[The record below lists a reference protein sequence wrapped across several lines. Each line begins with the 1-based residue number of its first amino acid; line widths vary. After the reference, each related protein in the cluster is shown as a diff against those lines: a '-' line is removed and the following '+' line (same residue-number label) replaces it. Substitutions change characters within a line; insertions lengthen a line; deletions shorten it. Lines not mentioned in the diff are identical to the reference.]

1 MFALDNKTALVTG
14 ASGGIGKAIA
24 TSFYEQG
31 ANVVLSGR
39 REEALKEV
47 AESLGER
54 AHVVVCDLAD
64 KEQVDSLIDRA
75 SEATGQIDILVCNA
89 GITKDNLILRMKDE
103 EFDDV
108 ITTNLKATFTLNK
121 AAFKKMMKK
130 KWGRIINIA
139 SVVGVS
145 GNPGQA
151 NYVASKAGMIGMSK
165 SIASEAAV
173 RGITVNCI
181 APGFIKTAMT
191 DALNDGQKDKITS
204 TIPAGTFGLPEDIA
218 AAATFLASNEAK
230 YITGQTIHVNGGM
243 LMV

>member
-1 MFALDNKTALVTG
+1 MFNLKDKTALVTG

-24 TSFYEQG
+24 TALYEQG

-39 REEALKEV
+39 REDALKEV
-47 AESLGER
+47 ASALGER
-54 AHVVVCDLAD
+54 AYIVVCDLAD
-64 KEQVDSLIDRA
+64 KEQVATLIDRA
-75 SEATGQIDILVCNA
+75 AQATGQLDILICNA
-89 GITKDNLILRMKDE
+89 GITKDNLVLRMKDE
-103 EFDDV
+103 EFDEV
-108 ITTNLKATFTLNK
+108 ISTNLKATFTLNK
-121 AAFKKMMKK
+121 AAFKIMMKK
-130 KWGRIINIA
+130 RWGRIINIA

-165 SIASEAAV
+165 SIAAESAV

-191 DALNDGQKDKITS
+191 DALNDAQKEKITS

-218 AAATFLASNEAK
+218 SAAAFLASDEAR

>member
-1 MFALDNKTALVTG
+1 MFDLKDKTALVTG

-24 TSFYEQG
+24 TSLYNQG
-31 ANVVLSGR
+31 ASVVLSGR
-39 REEALKEV
+39 REDALKEV
-47 AESLGER
+47 ASSLGER
-54 AHVVVCDLAD
+54 AHVVVCDLSD
-64 KEQVDSLIDRA
+64 KEQVDSLIDR
-75 SEATGQIDILVCNA
+75 SCEATGQIDILVCNA

-103 EFDDV
+103 EFDEV
-108 ITTNLKATFTLNK
+108 IATNLKATFTLNK
-121 AAFKKMMKK
+121 LAFKKMMKK

-139 SVVGVS
+139 SIVGVR
-145 GNPGQA
+145 GNAGQA

-191 DALNDGQKDKITS
+191 DALNDDQKDRLMS
-204 TIPAGTFGLPEDIA
+204 TIPAGKFGTPEDIA
-218 AAATFLASNEAK
+218 SAASFLASDEAS
-230 YITGQTIHVNGGM
+230 YVTGQTIHVNGGM

>member
-1 MFALDNKTALVTG
+1 MFDLSGKTALVTG

-24 TSFYEQG
+24 TSLYEQG
-31 ANVVLSGR
+31 ATVILSGR

-47 AESLGER
+47 ASSLGER
-54 AHVVVCDLAD
+54 THIVTCDLAD
-64 KEQVDSLIDRA
+64 KEQVDSLFDRA
-75 SEATGQIDILVCNA
+75 CEIAGQVDILVCNA
-89 GITKDNLILRMKDE
+89 GIAKDNLVLRMKDE
-103 EFDDV
+103 EFDEV
-108 ITTNLKATFTLNK
+108 ISTNLKATFTLNK

-165 SIASEAAV
+165 SIAAEAAV

-191 DALNDGQKDKITS
+191 DALNDAQKEKITS

-218 AAATFLASNEAK
+218 AAAAFLASDEAR

>member
-1 MFALDNKTALVTG
+1 MFNLKDKTALVTG

-24 TSFYEQG
+24 VALYKQG
-31 ANVVLSGR
+31 ASVVLSGR
-39 REEALKEV
+39 REDALKEV
-47 AESLGER
+47 ASELGER
-54 AHVVVCDLAD
+54 AYVVVCDLAD
-64 KEQVDSLIDRA
+64 KEQVATLVDRA
-75 SEATGQIDILVCNA
+75 SAVTGQLDILICNA

-103 EFDDV
+103 EFDEV
-108 ITTNLKATFTLNK
+108 ISTNLKATFTLNK
-121 AAFKKMMKK
+121 AAFKIMMKK
-130 KWGRIINIA
+130 RWGRIINIA

-151 NYVASKAGMIGMSK
+151 NYVASKAAIIGMSK
-165 SIASEAAV
+165 SIAAESAV

-191 DALNDGQKDKITS
+191 DALNDAQKEKITS

-218 AAATFLASNEAK
+218 SAATFLASDEAR

>member
-1 MFALDNKTALVTG
+1 MFDLNGKTALVTG

-24 TSFYEQG
+24 TALYNQG
-31 ANVVLSGR
+31 ASVVLSGR
-39 REEALKEV
+39 REDALQEV
-47 AESLGER
+47 AAGLGER
-54 AHVVVCDLAD
+54 AHVVVCDIAD
-64 KEQVDSLIDRA
+64 KEQVEGLMDK
-75 SEATGQIDILVCNA
+75 ATEIAGQVDILVCNA

-103 EFDDV
+103 EFDEV
-108 ITTNLKATFTLNK
+108 INTNLKATFILNK
-121 AAFKKMMKK
+121 AAFKKMMKQR
-130 KWGRIINIA
+130 WGRIINIA

-165 SIASEAAV
+165 SIASESAA

-191 DALNDGQKDKITS
+191 DALNEDQAAKITS
-204 TIPAGTFGLPEDIA
+204 TIPKGTFGLPEDIA
-218 AAATFLASNEAK
+218 GAAAFLASDEAG